1 MGVNEFVIA
10 SGVVCLPVPIS
21 QFDFVN
27 QKNVPFNFFVRL
39 IRHFSF
45 ICNFSFGKEEC
56 FKTSMGNKFVKK
68 PV

>member
-45 ICNFSFGKEEC
+45 ICNFSFGKEE
-56 FKTSMGNKFVKK
+56 
-68 PV
+68 